1 MLKKIREDLKDA
13 MRNGEKDTL
22 NALRNLISKIK
33 TKEIDKGETLNKD
46 ECLKVCMSAAKQLK
60 DSISQ
65 FKDGGREDLAKKEEI
80 ELAIINIY
88 LPDQISDD
96 KIISIIQ
103 NVMQNVNAEGPSDM
117 GKVMG
122 PVMSQL
128 AGKADGAHVQ
138 KLVLKELNQ

>member
-1 MLKKIREDLKDA
+1 MLKKIREDLKAA
-13 MRNGEKDTL
+13 MKNGEKDTL

-33 TKEIDKGETLNKD
+33 TKEIDKGETLNKE

-65 FKDGGREDLAKKEEI
+65 FKNGGREDLAKKEEI

-128 AGKADGAHVQ
+128 AGQADGAHVQ